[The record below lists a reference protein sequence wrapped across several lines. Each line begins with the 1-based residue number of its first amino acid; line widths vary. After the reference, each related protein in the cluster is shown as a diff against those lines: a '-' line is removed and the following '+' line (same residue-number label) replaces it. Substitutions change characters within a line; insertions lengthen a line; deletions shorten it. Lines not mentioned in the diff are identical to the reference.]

1 MSQGVARKC
10 GGLLSAS
17 LRIHF
22 LMAQELIVSFVLTEY
37 MYIVAYA
44 NVSGKGS
51 LLHEEC
57 LEDWQ
62 FKSVFKFKTYIE
74 FIQ

>member
-1 MSQGVARKC
+1 
-10 GGLLSAS
+10 
-17 LRIHF
+17 
-22 LMAQELIVSFVLTEY
+22 MAQELIVSFVLTEY

-74 FIQ
+74 FIQWWQSLCQWLVLACY